1 MSKLLRSRRGLTS
14 LLLVAILVSL
24 AAVACGSESEGES
37 VPGEGAPAADVENVG
52 EPGEAT
58 ALIPKVIALDTV
70 FTFDDFLAA
79 GFKKGREYNVE
90 GLEAATAAYYG
101 FYGADPYDRQEYEVR
116 LYESHADAL
125 EYGIPMAD
133 EVTGEGAMLRDD
145 NVTWHEGLKD
155 RRQCLGLGTHSHHT
169 HSCNTAKHADYVVR
183 GNFVLLCQGL
193 EVGVSQQ
200 HCKDLL
206 DVMGLQ

>member
-1 MSKLLRSRRGLTS
+1 MSGPPIVRRGLFS
-14 LLLVAILVSL
+14 LLFVVILVSL
-24 AAVACGSESEGES
+24 AAAACGSETAEEG
-37 VPGEGAPAADVENVG
+37 
-52 EPGEAT
+52 GEAGAAST
-58 ALIPKVIALDTV
+58 ENPDGTSALLTKILDLGQV

-101 FYGADPYDRQEYEVR
+101 FYGLDPYSRQEYEAR
-116 LYESHADAL
+116 FYESHADAI
-125 EYGIPMAD
+125 EFGIPMAD

-169 HSCNTAKHADYVVR
+169 HSCNTAK
-183 GNFVLLCQGL
+183 
-193 EVGVSQQ
+193 
-200 HCKDLL
+200 
-206 DVMGLQ
+206 